1 MAANTR
7 TTDATGRQSLMDEKL
22 LKAATCGEFWSIE
35 VLVGQNPSILLGT
48 TPQGNN
54 CLHISTIHGHQKFGS
69 YALELKPSLLEN
81 VNCENETPLVI
92 AVSLGHADLASSLL
106 QKCCETPRLSQTILQ
121 KDRYGFNA
129 LHHAIRNGHKHLAL
143 ELIAKEPAL
152 SKAVTNYNESPMFV
166 AVMRN
171 FLDVS
176 EKLLDVVDSSHV
188 GQYGR
193 HALHAAARNGN
204 KDPTILDNHGN
215 SAASQLSSITIDDKT
230 LDWKEVHV
238 LMSKA
243 DPNDDDISLYN
254 LRKGATKQETIK
266 SRRQRVSMTQ
276 KYRSN
281 TSLVAIL
288 LATITFTAAF
298 TLPGGYSSDFGNAGL
313 PTMYGKVTFIVFL
326 IFDTLAMWSS
336 FVVAF
341 ICLMGKWEDDKFT
354 TCFIFVN
361 KKLTWFAYLATVT
374 AFSTGLYPVLA
385 PRLQW
390 LAILICSLVA
400 FFFILTIFIAK
411 WPSMKLSFRLGQTLP
426 SMKLSF

>member
-1 MAANTR
+1 MQDKVGR
-7 TTDATGRQSLMDEKL
+7 TA
-22 LKAATCGEFWSIE
+22 
-35 VLVGQNPSILLGT
+35 
-48 TPQGNN
+48 
-54 CLHISTIHGHQKFGS
+54 LH
-69 YALELKPSLLEN
+69 YAVEQ
-81 VNCENETPLVI
+81 C
-92 AVSLGHADLASSLL
+92 D
-106 QKCCETPRLSQTILQ
+106 PRLVA
-121 KDRYGFNA
+121 A
-129 LHHAIRNGHKHLAL
+129 L
-143 ELIAKEPAL
+143 L
-152 SKAVTNYNESPMFV
+152 SHESI
-166 AVMRN
+166 
-171 FLDVS
+171 
-176 EKLLDVVDSSHV
+176 
-188 GQYGR
+188 
-193 HALHAAARNGN
+193 
-204 KDPTILDNHGN
+204 DPTILDNRGN

-243 DPNDDDISLYN
+243 DPSDDDISLYN
-254 LRKGATKQETIK
+254 LRKGATKQESIK
-266 SRRQRVSMTQ
+266 SRRQRESMTQ

-298 TLPGGYSSDFGNAGL
+298 TLPGGYSSDSGNAGL
-313 PTMYGKVTFIVFL
+313 PTMSGKVTFIVFL
-326 IFDTLAMWSS
+326 IFDTLAMCSS

-354 TCFIFVN
+354 TCFIFVT

-426 SMKLSF
+426 SMKLSFRYGAQISAMV

>member
-1 MAANTR
+1 MLQREMEIKRPGNHPFSKKNKIGER
-7 TTDATGRQSLMDEKL
+7 SLSGDTL
-22 LKAATCGEFWSIE
+22 T
-35 VLVGQNPSILLGT
+35 
-48 TPQGNN
+48 
-54 CLHISTIHGHQKFGS
+54 CLHIAVKNGHLEFVKFILQTRQLRKLINMQDKVGRTALH
-69 YALELKPSLLEN
+69 YAVEQ
-81 VNCENETPLVI
+81 C
-92 AVSLGHADLASSLL
+92 D
-106 QKCCETPRLSQTILQ
+106 PRLVA
-121 KDRYGFNA
+121 A
-129 LHHAIRNGHKHLAL
+129 L
-143 ELIAKEPAL
+143 L
-152 SKAVTNYNESPMFV
+152 SHESI
-166 AVMRN
+166 
-171 FLDVS
+171 
-176 EKLLDVVDSSHV
+176 
-188 GQYGR
+188 
-193 HALHAAARNGN
+193 
-204 KDPTILDNHGN
+204 DPTILDNRGN

-243 DPNDDDISLYN
+243 DPSDDDISLYN
-254 LRKGATKQETIK
+254 LRKGATKQESIK
-266 SRRQRVSMTQ
+266 SRRQRESMTQ

-298 TLPGGYSSDFGNAGL
+298 TLPGGYSSDSGNAGL
-313 PTMYGKVTFIVFL
+313 PTMSGKVTFIVFL
-326 IFDTLAMWSS
+326 IFDTLAMCSS

-354 TCFIFVN
+354 TCFIFVT

-426 SMKLSF
+426 SMKLSFRYGAQISAMV